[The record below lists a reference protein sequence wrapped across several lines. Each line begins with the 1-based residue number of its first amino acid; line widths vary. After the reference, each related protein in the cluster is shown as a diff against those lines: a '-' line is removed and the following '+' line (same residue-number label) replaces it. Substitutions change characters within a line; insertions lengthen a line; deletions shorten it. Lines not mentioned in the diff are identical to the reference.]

1 MVYRVI
7 TIFWNIFTL
16 FFENSSWLVSWN
28 YIYSSIFV
36 LIIGFNLGSKC
47 AENVA
52 LHKRTLLVTDLKKAN
67 KYAAKPF
74 FVNENMFIDEHE
86 EYLASEITMRKKTI
100 TDSKP
105 IHIGTGFNII

>member
-1 MVYRVI
+1 MFFLI
-7 TIFWNIFTL
+7 TVFGIFL
-16 FFENSSWLVSWN
+16 LLSFEDSSWLVSWN
-28 YIYSSIFV
+28 NIP
-36 LIIGFNLGSKC
+36 IIGLNLGSKC

-52 LHKRTLLVTDLKKAN
+52 LHKRTLLVTDLNKAN
-67 KYAAKPF
+67 KYSAKPH

-105 IHIGTGFNII
+105 IHIGTVFNIL